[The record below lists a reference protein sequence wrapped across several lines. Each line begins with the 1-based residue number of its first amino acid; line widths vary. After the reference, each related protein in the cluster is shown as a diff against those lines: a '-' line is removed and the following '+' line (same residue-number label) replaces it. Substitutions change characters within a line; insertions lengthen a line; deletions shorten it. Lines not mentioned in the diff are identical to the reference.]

1 MPLPSG
7 SSLGAYENLQLIGAG
22 GMGEVYRAHD
32 TRLGRDVA
40 IKVLPDAFIHDPE
53 RLARFERE
61 ARLLASLNHPKIGS
75 IYGLEESGSM
85 RFLVLELI
93 PGETLAERIA
103 ATSVPRASARGQSS
117 QPSHTLG
124 IEDSLEI
131 CRQIAEA
138 LQAAHEKG
146 IIHRDLKPA
155 NIKVTPEGKV
165 KVLDFGLAKA
175 FTTEESSPNL
185 TMSPT
190 LTGASQQ
197 SGVIL
202 GTAAYMSPEQ
212 ARGKPLDKRTDIWSF
227 GCVLYECLTGQRP
240 FAGDTVS
247 DSIAAIL
254 GRDPDWNA
262 LPGDTPSRIKDLL
275 RRCLRKDR
283 DRRLHDIADARIE
296 IEEALEHPSEVSSVS
311 ASIPGA
317 LDLRR
322 PRTIHPWVTLAL
334 AAVAT
339 GAVAVAIWSF
349 YHPAQSGVTELATA
363 GRTSQVTTSSSL
375 DIFPT
380 LSPDGSSI
388 AYSSDRSGNFE
399 IYVKQMTAGG
409 REIQLTSDG
418 EQNFQPAWSADGQ
431 RIAYHK
437 KNRGGIWLM
446 PALGGIP
453 RQLTDFGSSPAW
465 SRDGA
470 WIVFQSDPLID
481 LGVTSFPA
489 MPPSTIWTVSLQGG
503 QPRQITKAGIPQGG
517 HGSPCWSPDGKRI
530 IFVTSDISLSEVWS
544 VTAAGQDVKRILQ
557 GQRFLNPVFSP
568 DGQYIYYSA
577 SSRDR
582 SGLWRAPIDPASG
595 DPRGQPV
602 EIKDTGPTIFKNLA
616 VSGDGK
622 RLACSAVSMNN
633 NLWSVPV
640 SPRSGEATGA
650 PRPLTRDTS
659 FRKSWPMFSPDGR
672 RIVFNGLRLGAST
685 DLWRM
690 DADGKNPVQL
700 MTDLSGPGLNLAG
713 WLPGG
718 NQVVFWSNRA
728 GIRKLLSTDVDT
740 GREAQVLDVTGVAL
754 MDVARLS
761 PDGTHVVFNSKQSG
775 TINVWTLPLSGGQPK
790 QLTFDKELAG
800 FACWSPDGKLL
811 ALEVKRAGDTHI
823 AIMPSN
829 GGPVTQL
836 TFDRGQSWTYSW
848 SPDGDKIAFAGFRN
862 GFWNIWWVSRST
874 RKQQRV
880 TNYSAL
886 NEYVRYPAWSPLGN
900 QIVFEKAE
908 TTGNIWLIDLK

>member
-1 MPLPSG
+1 MPLSSG

-22 GMGEVYRAHD
+22 GMGEVYRGHD

-61 ARLLASLNHPKIGS
+61 ARLLASLNHPNIGS
-75 IYGLEESGSM
+75 IYGLEESGGM
-85 RFLVLELI
+85 RFLVLELV

-103 ATSVPRASARGQSS
+103 AISEPRASASGQSRHRS
-117 QPSHTLG
+117 QTLG

-131 CRQIAEA
+131 CRQITEA
-138 LQAAHEKG
+138 LEAAHEKG

-175 FTTEESSPNL
+175 FTTDESSPNL

-190 LTGASQQ
+190 LTGASRQ

-240 FAGDTVS
+240 FAGETVS

-254 GRDPDWNA
+254 GRDPDWQD
-262 LPGDTPSRIKDLL
+262 LPRGTPSRIKDLL
-275 RRCLRKDR
+275 QRCLRKDR

-296 IEEALEHPSEVSSVS
+296 IEEALESPSEVPSVS
-311 ASIPGA
+311 AP
-317 LDLRR
+317 LTVEQDFR
-322 PRTIHPWVTLAL
+322 PRRRIHPWVTLAL
-334 AAVAT
+334 AAVAI
-339 GAVAVAIWSF
+339 GAVAVAVWSF
-349 YHPAQSGVTELATA
+349 YRPAQPGVTEVPTT
-363 GRTSQVTTSSSL
+363 GKTSQITTSSSL
-375 DIFPT
+375 DLFPT
-380 LSPDGSSI
+380 LSPDGSSL

-399 IYVKQMTAGG
+399 IYVKQLTSGG

-431 RIAYHK
+431 RIAYYK

-453 RQLTDFGSSPAW
+453 RQLTDFGSRPAW
-465 SRDGA
+465 SRDGSQIA
-470 WIVFQSDPLID
+470 FQSDPLTD
-481 LGVTSFPA
+481 VGVTSFAA
-489 MPPSTIWTVSLQGG
+489 MPPSTIWVVPLQGG
-503 QPRQITKAGIPQGG
+503 QPRQITKAGIPPGG

-530 IFVTSDISLSEVWS
+530 VFVTSDISLSEVWS
-544 VTAAGQDVKRILQ
+544 VTDAGQDVKRILH
-557 GQRFLNPVFSP
+557 GKRFMDPVFTP
-568 DGQYIYYSA
+568 DGQYIYYGA
-577 SSRDR
+577 ATRDR
-582 SGLWRAPIDPASG
+582 YGLWRAPIDPASG
-595 DPRGQPV
+595 DPRGEPV
-602 EIKDTGPTIFKNLA
+602 EIKDTGSTTFRNLA

-650 PRPLTRDTS
+650 PKALTSDTS

-672 RIVFNGLRLGAST
+672 RIVFNGIRLGAST
-685 DLWRM
+685 DLWRL

-700 MTDLSGPGLNLAG
+700 MADLSGPSLNLVG

-728 GIRKLLSTDVDT
+728 GIWKLLSTDVDT
-740 GREAQVLDVTGVAL
+740 GRETLVLDVTGVVQ

-761 PDGTHVVFNSKQSG
+761 PDGKHVVFNSNRSG
-775 TINVWTLPLSGGQPK
+775 TINVWTLPLSGGQPR

-800 FACWSPDGKLL
+800 FACWSPDGKFL
-811 ALEVKRAGDTHI
+811 AFEVKRGGDTHI
-823 AIMPSN
+823 AIMPSG

-862 GFWNIWWVSRST
+862 GFWNVWWVSRST
-874 RKQQRV
+874 KKQQQV

-886 NEYVRYPAWSPLGN
+886 NEYMRYPAWSPLGN

>member
-1 MPLPSG
+1 MPLPFG

-61 ARLLASLNHPKIGS
+61 ARLLASLNHPNIGS
-75 IYGLEESGSM
+75 IYGLEESGGT
-85 RFLVLELI
+85 RFLVLELV
-93 PGETLAERIA
+93 PGHTLAEHITAR
-103 ATSVPRASARGQSS
+103 SAK
-117 QPSHTLG
+117 TLDLH
-124 IEDSLEI
+124 EALDI

-138 LQAAHEKG
+138 LGAAHEKG

-175 FTTEESSPNL
+175 FATEESSPDL

-190 LTGASQQ
+190 LTGASRQD
-197 SGVIL
+197 GVIL

-227 GCVLYECLTGQRP
+227 GCVLYECLSGHRP
-240 FAGDTVS
+240 FTGETVS

-254 GRDPDWNA
+254 GRDPDWQA
-262 LPGDTPSRIKDLL
+262 LPGEIPSRIKDLL

-296 IEEALEHPSEVSSVS
+296 IEEALESPPEMSS
-311 ASIPGA
+311 ASAPLSVATGFK
-317 LDLRR
+317 R
-322 PRTIHPWVTLAL
+322 PTLLPWITLAL
-334 AAVAT
+334 AVVAT

-349 YHPAQSGVTELATA
+349 YRPERSGVTEAMT
-363 GRTSQVTTSSSL
+363 GRTSQITTSASL

-399 IYVKQMTAGG
+399 IYVKQLTAGG

-431 RIAYHK
+431 RIAYYK
-437 KNRGGIWLM
+437 KNRGGIWLT

-453 RQLTDFGSSPAW
+453 RQLTDFGSRPAW

-470 WIVFQSDPLID
+470 WIAFQSDALSD
-481 LGVTSFPA
+481 LGVTSFAA
-489 MPPSTIWTVSLQGG
+489 MPPSTIWVVPLQGG
-503 QPRQITKAGIPQGG
+503 QPRQITRTGIPQGG

-530 IFVTSDISLSEVWS
+530 IFVTSDINLSEVWT
-544 VTAAGQDVKRILQ
+544 VTDAGQDVKRILQ
-557 GQRFLNPVFSP
+557 GRRFLDPVFSP
-568 DGQYIYYSA
+568 DGQYIYYGAA
-577 SSRDR
+577 SRER
-582 SGLWRAPIDPASG
+582 YGLWRAPIDPDSG
-595 DPRGQPV
+595 DLRGQPV
-602 EIKDTGPTIFKNLA
+602 EIKDTGPTNFKNLA

-622 RLACSAVSMNN
+622 RLACTAVSMSN
-633 NLWSVPV
+633 NLWSLPV

-659 FRKSWPMFSPDGR
+659 FRKSWPIFSPDGR
-672 RIVFNGLRLGAST
+672 RIVFNGIRLGANT

-690 DADGKNPVQL
+690 DADGKNPTQL
-700 MTDLSGPGLNLAG
+700 MTDPGGLPGGLSLNLVG

-718 NQVVFWSNRA
+718 NQVVYWSNRA
-728 GIRKLLSTDVDT
+728 GLLKLWSTDVDT
-740 GREAQVLDVTGVAL
+740 GREAPLLDLTGVVQL
-754 MDVARLS
+754 DVARLS

-775 TINVWTLPLSGGQPK
+775 TINVSILPLSGGQPR

-800 FACWSPDGKLL
+800 FACWSPDGKFL
-811 ALEVKRAGDTHI
+811 AFELKRGSDTHI
-823 AIMPSN
+823 AVMPSG
-829 GGPVTQL
+829 GGPITQL

-874 RKQQRV
+874 RKQQQV

-908 TTGNIWLIDLK
+908 TTGNIWLIELK